1 MRGRKTYTRRLCAVL
16 GAAALGLVGAAPASA
31 IDQGCSGSS
40 NSFRPQLSVSRNFQR
55 WSVNVSGVLAM
66 TQQQAQSLINGG
78 HRVVWRLWGDDPV
91 FDDFR
96 FGPDPASI
104 ASSPGAL
111 GLSSTTQGLA
121 YKGSRVT
128 TGGMLDEDD
137 SLFDRHDELYAAVRL
152 LSPTGATVRCGQ
164 SNVVGGYF

>member
-1 MRGRKTYTRRLCAVL
+1 MRGRKTYTRLLCAVL

-111 GLSSTTQGLA
+111 GLASTTQGLA

-128 TGGMLDEDD
+128 TGGMLEDD
-137 SLFDRHDELYAAVRL
+137 SFFDRHDELYAAVRL